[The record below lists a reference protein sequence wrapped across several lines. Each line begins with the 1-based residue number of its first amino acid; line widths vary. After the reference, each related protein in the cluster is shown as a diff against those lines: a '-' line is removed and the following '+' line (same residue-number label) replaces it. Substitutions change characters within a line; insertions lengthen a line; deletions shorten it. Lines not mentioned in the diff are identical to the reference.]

1 MCRAFCAHWK
11 VTAAQCCGKKIRAVP
26 AHSKKTAISEK
37 MAVFLPILALRDNFP
52 GVWGGISTDFL
63 LSSQ

>member
-11 VTAAQCCGKKIRAVP
+11 VTAALCCGKKSELFRLIP
-26 AHSKKTAISEK
+26 KKRP
-37 MAVFLPILALRDNFP
+37 FLRKWPFFWPILVLRDNFP